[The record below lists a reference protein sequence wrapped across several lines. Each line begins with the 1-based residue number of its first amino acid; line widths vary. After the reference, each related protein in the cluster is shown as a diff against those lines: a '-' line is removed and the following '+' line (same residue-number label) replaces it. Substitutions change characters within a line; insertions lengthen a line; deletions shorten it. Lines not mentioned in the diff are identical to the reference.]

1 MKTVKFMIW
10 ITILSSFIL
19 IIGYVFWTEEVKF
32 WTPTPKPDS
41 VKEINMGEKAPLA
54 VIGINGDLDRP
65 LLIHFYNPFCPCSKF
80 NFKEFKKITSDYK
93 GKMDFLLVAQT
104 DKDVPNL
111 KSEISNKFFNKIN
124 IKIDTSGNI
133 AEEFGVYSSPQV
145 VLVDD
150 QGYIFYK
157 WNYNSARYCTNKQT
171 AYASISIEKLLND
184 RGVPDF
190 TSQATTP
197 YGCVLPSYN

>member
-1 MKTVKFMIW
+1 
-10 ITILSSFIL
+10 
-19 IIGYVFWTEEVKF
+19 
-32 WTPTPKPDS
+32 
-41 VKEINMGEKAPLA
+41 
-54 VIGINGDLDRP
+54 
-65 LLIHFYNPFCPCSKF
+65 
-80 NFKEFKKITSDYK
+80 
-93 GKMDFLLVAQT
+93 MDFLLVAQT

-157 WNYNSARYCTNKQT
+157 GNYNSARYCTNKQT